1 MKKKIVCSVCGEIIE
16 IDDDSEMV
24 YCPKCSKPI
33 NVLQGE
39 KYFNLLIFRYYNLGV
54 SQLYNQTDYEK
65 AIESFKKVVELNPS
79 ELSAVH
85 GLALATLL
93 TSTLRKSHLQ
103 DSLKVLKDAEE
114 YIKINS
120 YNIDSIIKFLQDTN
134 KYLEEYKLTLENR
147 LMAGGLFYEE
157 QGKDLYVQALKDML
171 AYKEFIKA
179 KYYVRRHY
187 PNDSKITINDLNK
200 QIEILKNQL
209 EKDYPVMITP
219 SKSLD
224 SDKEDMLIVDRIF
237 KDNRKIY
244 KRKTRITIWTI
255 ISFVI
260 LVAGIILI
268 FALRNYLI
276 IGVSVS
282 SLGLLLFLIFSII
295 GSSLRRK
302 LAK

>member
-93 TSTLRKSHLQ
+93 TSTLRESHLQ

-157 QGKDLYVQALKDML
+157 RGKELYVQALKNML

-224 SDKEDMLIVDRIF
+224 SDKEEMLIIDRIF

-244 KRKTRITIWTI
+244 KRKTHMTIWTI

-276 IGVSVS
+276 IGVSVAG
-282 SLGLLLFLIFSII
+282 LGLLLFLIFSIV
-295 GSSLRRK
+295 GSSLKRR